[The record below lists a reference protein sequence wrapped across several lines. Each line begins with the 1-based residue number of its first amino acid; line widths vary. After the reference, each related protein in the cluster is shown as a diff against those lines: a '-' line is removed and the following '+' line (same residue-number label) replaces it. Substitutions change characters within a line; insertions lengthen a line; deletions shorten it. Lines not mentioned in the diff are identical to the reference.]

1 MLLAID
7 IGNTNIVV
15 GWLDGLLVKKVVRF
29 STSSG
34 DYVKEFSKFKKGF
47 TEGVIIS
54 SVVPEADKKV
64 AKALKSLFPV
74 NPYFVSSA
82 SFTGLMQ
89 IMLKNKK
96 EIGVDRLV
104 DSFAAMELYGK
115 PAIVIDFGTATT
127 FCAVNKKG
135 RYLGGA
141 ISPGVSIS
149 RDALHE
155 KTAKL
160 PLVELKVPKKVIG
173 DSTVSAMQSGII
185 YGYVGI
191 VEGLVAR
198 FKKVL
203 GSRAKVVATGGLA
216 GIISTQTDIIDIVD
230 PDLTLKGLSLI
241 WQKIWK

>member
-1 MLLAID
+1 MLLAVD
-7 IGNTNIVV
+7 IGNTNIVAGSMD
-15 GWLDGLLVKKVVRF
+15 GWTVKKVIRF
-29 STSSG
+29 STDS
-34 DYVKEFSKFKKGF
+34 DDHKKEFSAFKNKFI
-47 TEGVIIS
+47 EGIIVS
-54 SVVPEADKKV
+54 SVVPEIDKKLG
-64 AKALKSLFPV
+64 KALKALFGISPF
-74 NPYFVSSA
+74 FVTA
-82 SFTGLMQ
+82 GSFKGLMN
-89 IMLKNKK
+89 IMLKNKR

-104 DSFAAMELYGK
+104 DSYAAVKLYGK

-127 FCAVNKKG
+127 FCAVNAKG
-135 RYLGGA
+135 HYLGGA

-160 PLVELKVPKKVIG
+160 PLVELKVPRKAIG

-230 PDLTLKGLSLI
+230 PDLTLKGLGLI